1 MLQEPANKANLEK
14 PEDLAH
20 AAGEQFELSKVQPLR
35 KHKQQAHISLLADFP
50 TGSVEKIII
59 TSPL

>member
-1 MLQEPANKANLEK
+1 MLQEPANKANLKK

-20 AAGEQFELSKVQPLR
+20 AAGEQFELSKVQPVS
-35 KHKQQAHISLLADFP
+35 KHKQQEHMSLLDDFP
-50 TGSVEKIII
+50 TVSGEKIII